1 MFAPKFSNTH
11 TISSDCSHF
20 WSEYYDKDRRK
31 YYDAIQSVRE
41 NEMDMTTWL
50 EYFTEGL
57 SSQLAEMKTKGEKA
71 IKRDVL
77 IEKAK
82 SKTDPT
88 KYYVLL

>member
-1 MFAPKFSNTH
+1 MFEPKFTNTH

-20 WSEYYDKDRRK
+20 WSEYYDKDRCK

-71 IKRDVL
+71 IKWDALFDR
-77 IEKAK
+77 K
-82 SKTDPT
+82 SQK
-88 KYYVLL
+88 

>member
-57 SSQLAEMKTKGEKA
+57 SSCDLYCDKLCVKQSLYWP
-71 IKRDVL
+71 
-77 IEKAK
+77 
-82 SKTDPT
+82 SSW
-88 KYYVLL
+88 